1 MKDIDELLSNY
12 EPGLPKNKPDVLKQT
27 EEIEKKRVKLE
38 ENAKNQYLNEKIGI
52 TIENNGKRVNL
63 TRGEVLSI
71 FDSTRKE
78 IEMLQKNAMKT
89 NIELPSGESKYMDF
103 FELSKTCQDLVDK
116 VKVQNKLIEN
126 MKNQI
131 KILKEES

>member
-1 MKDIDELLSNY
+1 MK
-12 EPGLPKNKPDVLKQT
+12 
-27 EEIEKKRVKLE
+27 KKRVKLE